1 MPIKWKSP
9 MDQLKLG
16 VWRGLLIHTSELKLW
31 HFEVFPYVCTGIQC
45 FTEMPISF
53 AVLEWDWLVQSVRWL
68 SKREIA
74 WPHPKKLNVHHEMQA
89 NLIKFVLK
97 STCSATILTY
107 LMAPLKLQ
115 SLVQLFNDGVSDQY
129 LLTRQ
134 KKSYMPRLLSLYWIA
149 SSPWICAWC
158 VK

>member
-1 MPIKWKSP
+1 
-9 MDQLKLG
+9 
-16 VWRGLLIHTSELKLW
+16 
-31 HFEVFPYVCTGIQC
+31 
-45 FTEMPISF
+45 
-53 AVLEWDWLVQSVRWL
+53 
-68 SKREIA
+68 
-74 WPHPKKLNVHHEMQA
+74 MQA

-134 KKSYMPRLLSLYWIA
+134 KKIVYAPPTFIVLNS
-149 SSPWICAWC
+149 
-158 VK
+158 